1 MAKRKRTQTR
11 AVMEN
16 RERQGR
22 GRGEGREYKP
32 WLYVHDVASRGR
44 SSRVVNDGRVVHT
57 LSDWETAALRDFQW
71 DATVVDVKEQFPLVL
86 DDTLRIAAEM
96 KVRHPS
102 DGSPREPIVMTTD
115 FLVTRMVGGRLVQ
128 TAYAVKENG
137 ALDLSLARTR
147 GQMVSI
153 RRTRQKLEIERRY
166 WAARGIEWQHLTED
180 QLSKVRK
187 VNIEWVMGVKPD
199 ADRPA
204 GHWERAMATVHAAVA
219 AGGLGT
225 MDDLARR
232 LAADGVLPR
241 RDFPTAVRLLC
252 AREAMAFD
260 MDRQF
265 RLSRSVSDFTV
276 VSERRVEPEAA

>member
-16 RERQGR
+16 RQRQGR
-22 GRGEGREYKP
+22 GRGDGPDYKP

-44 SSRVVNDGRVVHT
+44 SSRIATGGRVLHT
-57 LSDWETAALRDFQW
+57 LSDWETAAFRDFQW
-71 DATVVDVKEQFPLVL
+71 DPTVVEVKEQFPLVL
-86 DDTLRIAAEM
+86 EDTLRIAAAM

-102 DGSPREPIVMTTD
+102 DGQPREPIVMTTD
-115 FLVTRMVGGRLVQ
+115 FLVTRMIGGLLVPS
-128 TAYAVKENG
+128 AYAVKENG

-166 WAARGIEWQHLTED
+166 WLERETGWTWLTED
-180 QLSKVRK
+180 HLSKVRK
-187 VNIEWVMGVKPD
+187 GNIEWVMGAAPD
-199 ADRPA
+199 PGRPA
-204 GHWERAMATVHAAVA
+204 GHWHRAMASVHAAVA
-219 AGGLGT
+219 TGGLLT

-232 LAADGVLPR
+232 LDAQGVLAR

-252 AREAMAFD
+252 AKRAMAFD
-260 MDRQF
+260 MDRPF
-265 RLSRSVSDFTV
+265 TLSRPVVDFTV
-276 VSERRVEPEAA
+276 ALEAPTRAEAA